1 MSKLRLLLS
10 SDWEWVKLS
19 PTVHLHC
26 EFKRAAGQSKD
37 STESLAAISDLGLE
51 EILEKSFDKTI
62 IYNLDKLL

>member
-19 PTVHLHC
+19 PRVHLHC
-26 EFKRAAGQSKD
+26 ESKMAAGQSKD

-62 IYNLDKLL
+62 I